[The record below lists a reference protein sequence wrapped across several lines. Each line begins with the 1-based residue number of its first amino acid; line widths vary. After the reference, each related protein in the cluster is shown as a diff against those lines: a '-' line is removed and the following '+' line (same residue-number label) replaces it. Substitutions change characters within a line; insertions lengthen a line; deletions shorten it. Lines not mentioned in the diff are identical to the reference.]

1 MLWTAPVLGPLRWL
15 EPQPGGALLGAA
27 AGARGGEVGSCV
39 EGSCRLRVSGFHV
52 LKDQA
57 GGQWPC
63 RSERRGLDPARACS
77 WSLSSGPSCAGLLGS
92 RRGVSRGGC
101 SSDRRSALTGD
112 SGTGGRTEHGADVRH
127 GRGHET
133 VPEGATEIS
142 PLGPGGLALGAALGE
157 VDLPAASPTARRLSA
172 EKACR
177 PSISGVMA
185 LNHGKG
191 PELRL

>member
-63 RSERRGLDPARACS
+63 RSALRMPLLIRAAARF
-77 WSLSSGPSCAGLLGS
+77 GSCKGLLVVTIFRS
-92 RRGVSRGGC
+92 LLCRAVGVTTRC
-101 SSDRRSALTGD
+101 
-112 SGTGGRTEHGADVRH
+112 V
-127 GRGHET
+127 
-133 VPEGATEIS
+133 
-142 PLGPGGLALGAALGE
+142 
-157 VDLPAASPTARRLSA
+157 
-172 EKACR
+172 
-177 PSISGVMA
+177 
-185 LNHGKG
+185 
-191 PELRL
+191 